1 MSYEFLIDLAL
12 ILLVSKIFSILS
24 KDAKLPKVLGAM
36 VAGLVLGPSMLGW
49 IHETDFIAQLAKL
62 GVIVIM
68 FSAGLDVNLK
78 QIKEVFKS
86 SFLIALL
93 GVLCPVALGVGA
105 MVLYNGT
112 YNLEAL
118 FIGIIFTA
126 TSVAISV
133 ETLRELGKLNSK
145 VGNAILAAAVID
157 DVLGV
162 IALSFGMAA
171 AGEGFNIWMTL
182 IKIALFFVLAIIT
195 GVIIAKAFEWY
206 VERFNRDMR
215 RFTTFAFVYC
225 LIMAYVSEVYFG
237 LSAIIGAFVA
247 GLVISN
253 NHEEEYIAKKV
264 EVLSYLIFSP
274 MFFASIGLQ
283 VQISE
288 FGMNT
293 LILALI
299 FIGVAVLSKIV
310 GCAIG
315 AICCKYSMKESIQIG
330 IGMVGRG
337 EVVLILA
344 NKALEMG
351 VITTQ
356 SFTAIIIAVIF
367 CAIIT
372 PILLKLS
379 FKKEIKEENSK

>member
-182 IKIALFFVLAIIT
+182 LKIALFFVLAIIT

-225 LIMAYVSEVYFG
+225 LVMAYVSEVYFG

-253 NHEEEYIAKKV
+253 NHEEEYIAKKI

-299 FIGVAVLSKIV
+299 FIGVAVLSKII